1 MDETEKY
8 KQRLE
13 AIAEKRRLQEE
24 QDKARREKEDER
36 LRQQQLKRKSL
47 RDQWLMEGSPLSP
60 SSPNTQNTFSS
71 LWGTQDQDMEKQT
84 DKLQSDDQQVAA
96 QKDHGM
102 EAVEVSKYRA
112 ENVHILLE
120 NGATIPLRSETPVD
134 EVELNQ
140 NPPQSETAAVLTN
153 GGDRGDENSD
163 HSPSG
168 QDENNITGPDGATK
182 DTGGVKA
189 ESERGVTVAAFGEV
203 PNANTKE
210 EEGEDED
217 GTLVMRAECVYITEE
232 GDDVSG
238 ERSSLKDQQE
248 STLNPEGGPEILEV
262 IEQAV
267 KTEGAPEPSAE
278 LESEEA
284 AELTVEAQP
293 SSEDGGDMKGG
304 AEPTNNAEEGTEAE
318 GHDEKLEGPD
328 GLQPQSPT
336 DALEGTTVSL
346 VPVYAAAAPSSLL
359 PETEAE
365 SKAEDAV
372 KVEEPACKPAQF
384 QEVLLGDPQENQ
396 STEAESGEQ
405 EALLQ
410 KVHNSSL
417 KVEPAGSNI
426 PASSETQSPSK
437 TSQGEKS
444 EMPKRKTCQCCSLM

>member
-1 MDETEKY
+1 
-8 KQRLE
+8 
-13 AIAEKRRLQEE
+13 
-24 QDKARREKEDER
+24 
-36 LRQQQLKRKSL
+36 
-47 RDQWLMEGSPLSP
+47 MEGSPLSP

-84 DKLQSDDQQVAA
+84 DKSQSDDQQVAA
-96 QKDHGM
+96 QKDHAT

-134 EVELNQ
+134 EVKFDQ
-140 NPPQSETAAVLTN
+140 NPPESEAAAVLTN
-153 GGDRGDENSD
+153 GGGRGDGNSD
-163 HSPSG
+163 HCPSE
-168 QDENNITGPDGATK
+168 QDENNITGPVGATK
-182 DTGGVKA
+182 DTGVKA

-203 PNANTKE
+203 PNANTKEE

-238 ERSSLKDQQE
+238 DRSSLKDQQE
-248 STLNPEGGPEILEV
+248 STLNPEGGPEVLEV

-267 KTEGAPEPSAE
+267 KTEGAPETSAE

-293 SSEDGGDMKGG
+293 SSEDGGDTKGG
-304 AEPTNNAEEGTEAE
+304 AEPTNDAEEGTEAE
-318 GHDEKLEGPD
+318 GRDEKLEVPD
-328 GLQPQSPT
+328 GPQPQSPT
-336 DALEGTTVSL
+336 DALEGATVSL

-365 SKAEDAV
+365 SKAEEAV
-372 KVEEPACKPAQF
+372 KVEEPACKPGQF

-396 STEAESGEQ
+396 SSEAGEQ

-410 KVHNSSL
+410 EVHASSL

-444 EMPKRKTCQCCSLM
+444 EMPKQKTCQCCSLM